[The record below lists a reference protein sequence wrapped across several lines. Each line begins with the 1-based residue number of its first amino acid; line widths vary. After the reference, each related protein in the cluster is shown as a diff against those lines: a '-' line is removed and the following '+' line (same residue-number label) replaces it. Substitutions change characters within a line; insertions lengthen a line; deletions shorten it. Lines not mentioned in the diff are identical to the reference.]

1 MIPGVNPRQMQRMM
15 KQMGMSQSEIDAT
28 EVIIK
33 LADRQLVFTN
43 PNVSKVDMMGQET
56 YQIVGEAHERELTV
70 ESDTPEISDDDIKT
84 VMEQANVDEEKA
96 REAIEESNGDLAEAI
111 IKLSENNS

>member
-15 KQMGMSQSEIDAT
+15 KQMGMSQSELEAT

-33 LADRQLVFTN
+33 LADKQLVFTN

-56 YQIVGEAHERELTV
+56 YQVAG
-70 ESDTPEISDDDIKT
+70 TPEEMPLDEGSIEISVEDIQT
-84 VMEQANVDEEKA
+84 VIDQTGKSRDEVV
-96 REAIEESNGDLAEAI
+96 EAIESANGDLAEAI
-111 IKLSENNS
+111 MKLSE

>member
-15 KQMGMSQSEIDAT
+15 KQMGMSQTDLDAS

-43 PNVSKVDMMGQET
+43 PQVAQVDMMGQKT
-56 YQIVGEAHERELTV
+56 YQIVGQPEEMSLEDEGIEITDADIQTVVDQTGKSKEEA
-70 ESDTPEISDDDIKT
+70 K
-84 VMEQANVDEEKA
+84 
-96 REAIEESNGDLAEAI
+96 EAIKEANGDLAEAI
-111 IKLSENNS
+111 LSLS